1 LDAYSTDA
9 QIAEFNLIV
18 LQDTLEYFPQYKAV
32 ILHRLDMPPR
42 ALDALNSMARTKKKS
57 LL

>member
-32 ILHRLDMPPR
+32 ILHRLDCRP
-42 ALDALNSMARTKKKS
+42 ALWTR
-57 LL
+57 